1 MASQALIDALRRY
14 GEPDGHPEGGTCRA
28 CDHCA
33 QGCFDE
39 AGCAALRDELT
50 AEYGICHEDEER
62 PYLVP
67 LDQWHPWDECW
78 TGAVA

>member
-1 MASQALIDALRRY
+1 MASQVLIDALVRY
-14 GEPDGHPEGGTCRA
+14 GEPDEHPEGGPCRDCA
-28 CDHCA
+28 WCA

-39 AGCAALRDELT
+39 AEGSALRDELT
-50 AEYGICHEDEER
+50 AEYGICHEDDEH

-78 TGAVA
+78 TEAV